1 VAHKNENEKIIMKS
15 TILLLL
21 FLPCYWSFQTPSVR
35 PIPVVTEEKETSS
48 LHYIAHRGRAAHFMP
63 FWPSPCT
70 FTLIQGWS
78 KEDTLKLERAVKA
91 VAMANPVLAG
101 KAEVVRG
108 HQGPIIRVVASDH
121 KQELFKVIA
130 PPKNTPSP
138 KGISD
143 SNLLE
148 YMDQYVVPLVEPL
161 ENVGEVIK
169 EGKPQFQMELIELP
183 DNHAVYVMRLS
194 HCVGDG
200 ITYYHLMQQ
209 LNAAFH
215 SKEPKPYIDWDDSS
229 IATHEIYSPEF
240 NACDFYTSYGL
251 PFMVGATRNIL
262 DMESRPPGYLLI
274 SSAEVQS
281 KRKELCDSSKHRFLS
296 ANDVITASLCA
307 AIRSSDVIN
316 FTMDVRKKN
325 RHVGGNFYREIPFD
339 RKAVD
344 GDPNRFRDILEKGHY
359 YERGQVPLYPS
370 LLGRVGRITSLASIV
385 KWIEGENQTVL
396 CHCLP
401 KTFGLNVPLDV
412 GFVFRMSKD
421 KYVVLHNYKEL
432 KIDEGGLLQ
441 EVVVGND
448 YSL

>member
-1 VAHKNENEKIIMKS
+1 VTEGKEA
-15 TILLLL
+15 
-21 FLPCYWSFQTPSVR
+21 PS
-35 PIPVVTEEKETSS
+35 IPVTEEKGASS
-48 LHYIAHRGRAAHFMP
+48 LHFIAHKGRAAHFMP

-78 KEDTLKLERAVKA
+78 KEDTFKLERAVKA
-91 VAMANPVLAG
+91 VAMANPVLTG

-108 HQGPIIRVVASDH
+108 PQGPIIRVVASDH
-121 KQELFKVIA
+121 KQELFKAIA

-138 KGISD
+138 KGLSD
-143 SNLLE
+143 SKLLE
-148 YMDQYVVPLVEPL
+148 YMDRYVTPLVEPL
-161 ENVGEVIK
+161 ENVGELIK
-169 EGKPQFQMELIELP
+169 DAKPMFQMELIELP

-229 IATHEIYSPEF
+229 TATHEIYCPEF
-240 NACDFYTSYGL
+240 NEFDFQTSYGL
-251 PFMVGATRNIL
+251 PFFVGATRNIL
-262 DMESRPPGYLLI
+262 DMESRPPGYLI
-274 SSAEVQS
+274 MSNDEVQS

-296 ANDVITASLCA
+296 ANDVITASLCG

-316 FTMDVRKKN
+316 FTMDMRKKN
-325 RHVGGNFYREIPFD
+325 RHLGGNFYREVPFD

-344 GDPNRFRDILEKGHY
+344 GDPNRFRSILEKGHY

-370 LLGRVGRITSLASIV
+370 LLGRVGRVTSLASIV
-385 KWIEGENQTVL
+385 RWIEGENQTVL

-401 KTFGLNVPLDV
+401 KTFGRNVPLDV
-412 GFVFRMSKD
+412 GFVFRMNKD
-421 KYVVLHNYKEL
+421 KYVILHNYKEL
-432 KIDEGGLLQ
+432 EIEEGGLLQ
-441 EVVVGND
+441 EVVGKD
-448 YSL
+448 